1 MNLDK
6 RLSRFVGLEYVTYS
20 SRLLYFVTK
29 VVSYKQL
36 IFFIILVIFVNI
48 YSFIVRTA
56 WFRLPLIWSCYQFLW
71 LFFFCVYGGRLTSF
85 GRWMHDSKIWPVR
98 CTATYSVKKSLPHSF
113 ILGYV
118 LSLPRLG
125 FFGTERIS
133 YKFYKMH
140 RKFLESVEEMSY
152 EMNITPR
159 IWG

>member
-56 WFRLPLIWSCYQFLW
+56 WFRLPLILVMLSIFVA
-71 LFFFCVYGGRLTSF
+71 FFFFACMVDG
-85 GRWMHDSKIWPVR
+85 
-98 CTATYSVKKSLPHSF
+98 
-113 ILGYV
+113 
-118 LSLPRLG
+118 
-125 FFGTERIS
+125 
-133 YKFYKMH
+133 
-140 RKFLESVEEMSY
+140 
-152 EMNITPR
+152 
-159 IWG
+159 

>member
-56 WFRLPLIWSCYQFLW
+56 WFRLPLILVMLSIFVA
-71 LFFFCVYGGRLTSF
+71 FFFLRV
-85 GRWMHDSKIWPVR
+85 WW
-98 CTATYSVKKSLPHSF
+98 TA
-113 ILGYV
+113 
-118 LSLPRLG
+118 
-125 FFGTERIS
+125 
-133 YKFYKMH
+133 
-140 RKFLESVEEMSY
+140 
-152 EMNITPR
+152 N
-159 IWG
+159 

>member
-56 WFRLPLIWSCYQFLW
+56 WFRLPLILVMLSIFVA
-71 LFFFCVYGGRLTSF
+71 LFFFFLRV
-85 GRWMHDSKIWPVR
+85 WW
-98 CTATYSVKKSLPHSF
+98 TA
-113 ILGYV
+113 
-118 LSLPRLG
+118 
-125 FFGTERIS
+125 
-133 YKFYKMH
+133 
-140 RKFLESVEEMSY
+140 
-152 EMNITPR
+152 N
-159 IWG
+159 

>member
-56 WFRLPLIWSCYQFLW
+56 WFRLPLILVMLSIFVAF
-71 LFFFCVYGGRLTSF
+71 FFFCVYGGRLTSF
-85 GRWMHDSKIWPVR
+85 GR
-98 CTATYSVKKSLPHSF
+98 
-113 ILGYV
+113 
-118 LSLPRLG
+118 
-125 FFGTERIS
+125 
-133 YKFYKMH
+133 
-140 RKFLESVEEMSY
+140 
-152 EMNITPR
+152 
-159 IWG
+159 

>member
-56 WFRLPLIWSCYQFLW
+56 WFRLPLILVMLSIFVA
-71 LFFFCVYGGRLTSF
+71 FFFFLRV
-85 GRWMHDSKIWPVR
+85 WW
-98 CTATYSVKKSLPHSF
+98 TA
-113 ILGYV
+113 
-118 LSLPRLG
+118 
-125 FFGTERIS
+125 
-133 YKFYKMH
+133 
-140 RKFLESVEEMSY
+140 
-152 EMNITPR
+152 N
-159 IWG
+159 